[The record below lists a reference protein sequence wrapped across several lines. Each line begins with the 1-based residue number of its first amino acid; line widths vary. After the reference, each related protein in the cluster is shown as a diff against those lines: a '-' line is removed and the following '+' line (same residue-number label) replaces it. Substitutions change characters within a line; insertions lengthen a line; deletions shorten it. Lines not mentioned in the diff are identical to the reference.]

1 MGHCK
6 CSCFFLMTMTRD
18 FNENTFAELLRA
30 EQLDLLNRMDVPVG
44 IARNKAILENVFVTL
59 VCMLNHIPVFVIGKP
74 GSGKTLAL
82 QLIYGFVSSP
92 LCVLS
97 DSQDFFVCIYEVSLQ
112 GFLLMDTAI
121 ILLTLKLFLGDC
133 RVCLNL

>member
-1 MGHCK
+1 MI
-6 CSCFFLMTMTRD
+6 MTRD

-59 VCMLNHIPVFVIGKP
+59 VCMLNHVPVFVIGKP

-82 QLIYGFVSSP
+82 QLIYGFVSSL

-97 DSQDFFVCIYEVSLQ
+97 DSQDFVIVSMKRSVS
-112 GFLLMDTAI
+112 GFFFMGTGI
-121 ILLTLKLFLGDC
+121 
-133 RVCLNL
+133 VM

>member
-1 MGHCK
+1 
-6 CSCFFLMTMTRD
+6 MTTTRE
-18 FNENTFAELLRA
+18 FNEATFADILRA

-82 QLIYGFVSSP
+82 QLIYGFVFSL
-92 LCVLS
+92 LCALS
-97 DSQDFFVCIYEVSLQ
+97 YS
-112 GFLLMDTAI
+112 
-121 ILLTLKLFLGDC
+121 
-133 RVCLNL
+133 

>member
-1 MGHCK
+1 
-6 CSCFFLMTMTRD
+6 MTRD
-18 FNENTFAELLRA
+18 FNENMFAELLRA

-92 LCVLS
+92 FTCVYLN
-97 DSQDFFVCIYEVSLQ
+97 QILRICTYEVSS
-112 GFLLMDTAI
+112 
-121 ILLTLKLFLGDC
+121 
-133 RVCLNL
+133 